1 MTVLEGKKVQVTY
14 PNVPTWLCSRY
25 FISPITKDIEFSAP
39 YDYFIHRCRGRW
51 HNLRI
56 LKNDGLPA
64 NEETLPGVADKA
76 HRSLRKST
84 ARRDRKPEVIWKS
97 GTGEVT
103 VIVSEQ

>member
-1 MTVLEGKKVQVTY
+1 MSW
-14 PNVPTWLCSRY
+14 PAR
-25 FISPITKDIEFSAP
+25 
-39 YDYFIHRCRGRW
+39 R

-56 LKNDGLPA
+56 LKNVGLPA

-103 VIVSEQ
+103 VIVSERLSKSCNIIKEGDNPTIKDGDVIVIHFL